1 MGACDATGLSQDALA
16 GHVADYFR
24 LKVATLDAA
33 ETPAIKLV
41 PEKIARQYSIFP
53 LKENDRHLTVATSD
67 PTNFAAEQALG
78 FISGRKAVF
87 EVAPPPFILDA
98 INGAYSADGVIES
111 LLSRVDEAIAD
122 SVSVVREQESKNV
135 SEAEAESAP
144 VIKLTNLI
152 LRDAAINGASDVH
165 IEPGASG
172 GTVRFRI
179 DGVLRNYMQLP
190 LPALIRVV
198 SRIKIMGNLDIA
210 DRWRP
215 QDGRTRVMVDSRPYD
230 IRISTVPTREAEKV
244 VLRILKG
251 GQAAKLSE
259 IGLPPWELGRL
270 RQLLSN
276 RDGIVCV
283 TGPTGSGKTTTLY
296 AAIREL
302 ATGEVNIMTVEDPVE
317 YELPGI
323 TQIQVQ
329 PKRGVTFASA
339 LRAILRQ
346 DPDVILVGEI
356 RDQETAEVAVQ
367 AATTGHLVLA
377 TLHTNDAV
385 SVIARLLDIGLD
397 SASIAA
403 TLRGALAQRLVRK
416 VCDECGEPIRGE
428 MTQNEIRLAKLY
440 NIRPPMRSVGCRRCA
455 ETGYRGRMPVQEVFV
470 MNTAIADLVTS
481 DASHSELYNAAI
493 SSGMRPLQQV
503 GIERVRSGDT
513 TLEEM
518 ERVLGLEADEGPAP
532 KAERPQDDGPEK
544 APDVEPDAELM
555 DPEAPEEGTGAR
567 ASWEEAARD
576 AAGEPSLI
584 EVAGDPE
591 APEAPDA
598 PEDENGEPFDIAYDV
613 DAPADLDGA
622 DLDGDDQDGDD
633 QDGDDQDD
641 RGEADPGDEVV
652 DVGMVSDLPEELI
665 AAVAGDLEEDPLGL
679 DERAFDASLTLDPDM
694 ALGSGGAEGPI
705 LVVDDDPEDRLLVR
719 TILQK
724 HGFEV
729 EEARDGDEALER
741 IGAGESHALV
751 VLDLEMPTLSGREV
765 LAALRGK
772 GSTTMLPVIV
782 LTGSPDPEDEY
793 RLMEE
798 GADDYLRK
806 PLDPPRFIARVKAT
820 LRRARMV

>member
-1 MGACDATGLSQDALA
+1 MTVCDITGITQDGLA
-16 GHVADYFR
+16 KYVADYFR
-24 LKVATLDAA
+24 LRVAALEKA
-33 ETPAIKLV
+33 EPTAIKLV
-41 PEKIARQYSIFP
+41 PEKVARQYSIYP
-53 LKENDRHLTVATSD
+53 VKEDDRQLTVATSD

-87 EVAPPPFILDA
+87 EVAPPPFILDY
-98 INGAYSADGVIES
+98 INASYSPDGVIES
-111 LLSRVDEAIAD
+111 LLSRVDEAIA
-122 SVSVVREQESKNV
+122 STVSVVREDDGGTV
-135 SEAEAESAP
+135 SEAEAEAAP

-152 LRDAAINGASDVH
+152 LRDAAVNGASDVH

-210 DRWRP
+210 DKWRP
-215 QDGRTRVMVDSRPYD
+215 QDGRTRVIVEGRPYD

-259 IGLPPWELGRL
+259 IGLPAWELGRL

-329 PKRGVTFASA
+329 PKRGVTFAGA

-367 AATTGHLVLA
+367 AAMTGHMVLA

-385 SVIARLLDIGLD
+385 SVVARLLDIGLD
-397 SASIAA
+397 RASIAA

-428 MTQNEIRLAKLY
+428 MTEDEIRLAKLY
-440 NIRPPMRSVGCRRCA
+440 NLRPPIRSVGCRRCA
-455 ETGYRGRMPVQEVFV
+455 ETGYRGRIPVQEVFV
-470 MNTAIADLVTS
+470 MNTAIADLITGG
-481 DASHSELYNAAI
+481 ATYSELYAAAVA
-493 SSGMRPLQQV
+493 SGMRPIMHV
-503 GIERVRSGDT
+503 GIERVRSGET
-513 TLEEM
+513 TLDEL
-518 ERVLGLEADEGPAP
+518 ERVLGLEAEDSPAEGEREEQRDHREPAP
-532 KAERPQDDGPEK
+532 DEADPDGVPP
-544 APDVEPDAELM
+544 APVPTGGA
-555 DPEAPEEGTGAR
+555 EAPPTVPAPEGVDVGDLEPELEPVIPSVDGSALLADLMSGGTDDDDVPTIDLDAAAVPTSTGAR
-567 ASWEEAARD
+567 
-576 AAGEPSLI
+576 
-584 EVAGDPE
+584 E
-591 APEAPDA
+591 APGGSSGAALMADNVPLSGPD
-598 PEDENGEPFDIAYDV
+598 
-613 DAPADLDGA
+613 DL
-622 DLDGDDQDGDD
+622 
-633 QDGDDQDD
+633 
-641 RGEADPGDEVV
+641 
-652 DVGMVSDLPEELI
+652 
-665 AAVAGDLEEDPLGL
+665 
-679 DERAFDASLTLDPDM
+679 
-694 ALGSGGAEGPI
+694 PI

-724 HGFEV
+724 QGFRV
-729 EEARDGDEALER
+729 EEAQDGDEALER
-741 IGAGESHALV
+741 IGLGDSHALV
-751 VLDLEMPTLSGREV
+751 VLDLEMPTVDGREV
-765 LAALRGK
+765 IQRLRAS
-772 GSTTMLPVIV
+772 GSTMALPVIV
-782 LTGSPDPEDEY
+782 LTGSPDPDDEY
-793 RLMEE
+793 RLMDA

-806 PLDPPRFIARVKAT
+806 PLDPPRFLARVRAT
-820 LRRARMV
+820 LRRARMA

>member
-1 MGACDATGLSQDALA
+1 MSNSLQKKHWLVHVLRRAGIQEAEELAIDPGSPSAEAWMAACESTGMSQDELA
-16 GHVADYFR
+16 SHVGDYFR
-24 LKVATLDAA
+24 LKVADLDAGESTA
-33 ETPAIKLV
+33 VKLV
-41 PEKIARQYSIFP
+41 PEKIARQYGIFP
-53 LKENDRHLTVATSD
+53 LREDDRHLTVATSD

-98 INGAYSADGVIES
+98 INANYSPDGVIES
-111 LLSRVDEAIAD
+111 LLSRVDAAIAD
-122 SVSVVREQESKNV
+122 KVSVVEDRSEPQEV
-135 SEAEAESAP
+135 TEAEAEAAP

-152 LRDAAINGASDVH
+152 LRDAAMNGASDVH

-210 DRWRP
+210 DKWRP
-215 QDGRTRVMVDSRPYD
+215 QDGRTRVVVEGRPYD

-259 IGLPPWELGRL
+259 IGIPPWELGRL

-356 RDQETAEVAVQ
+356 RDVETAEVAVQ
-367 AATTGHLVLA
+367 AAMTGHLVLA

-385 SVIARLLDIGLD
+385 SVVARLLDIGLD
-397 SASIAA
+397 RPSIAA

-428 MTQNEIRLAKLY
+428 MTDEEVRLAKLY
-440 NIRPPMRSVGCRRCA
+440 NIRPPIRSVGCRRCA
-455 ETGYRGRMPVQEVFV
+455 ETGYRGRLPVQEVFL
-470 MNTAIADLVTS
+470 MNNTIADMVTGGATYTRLY
-481 DASHSELYNAAI
+481 DAAVA
-493 SSGMRPLQQV
+493 SGMRSLQQV
-503 GIERVRSGDT
+503 GIERVRSGET
-513 TLEEM
+513 TLEEL
-518 ERVLGLEADEGPAP
+518 ERVLGLEAEDSMDDLDRPVTEADEIPEAAETPEEQDAGGAADAASADAASDAAEPGDDETERPLDGVGEELEIVEAVALDEGD
-532 KAERPQDDGPEK
+532 EESPE
-544 APDVEPDAELM
+544 DLI
-555 DPEAPEEGTGAR
+555 
-567 ASWEEAARD
+567 AA
-576 AAGEPSLI
+576 AAGDLA
-584 EVAGDPE
+584 VE
-591 APEAPDA
+591 A
-598 PEDENGEPFDIAYDV
+598 V
-613 DAPADLDGA
+613 DGA
-622 DLDGDDQDGDD
+622 SVEIEAESFDEAIVLDEEPPVELDGD
-633 QDGDDQDD
+633 
-641 RGEADPGDEVV
+641 GE
-652 DVGMVSDLPEELI
+652 
-665 AAVAGDLEEDPLGL
+665 
-679 DERAFDASLTLDPDM
+679 
-694 ALGSGGAEGPI
+694 EGPI
-705 LVVDDDPEDRLLVR
+705 LIVDDDAEDRLLVR
-719 TILQK
+719 TILNK
-724 HGFEV
+724 HGFDV
-729 EEARDGDEALER
+729 EEVTDGDEALQA
-741 IGAGESHALV
+741 IGEGNSHSLV

-765 LAALRGK
+765 LARLRSQGA
-772 GSTTMLPVIV
+772 TMGLPVIV

-793 RLMEE
+793 RLMEG

-806 PLDPPRFIARVKAT
+806 PLDPPRFIARIKAA
-820 LRRARMV
+820 LRRARMT

>member
-1 MGACDATGLSQDALA
+1 MTACESTGLSQDQLA
-16 GHVADYFR
+16 GHVGDYFR
-24 LKVATLDAA
+24 LKVANLDTA
-33 ETPAIKLV
+33 ESTAIKLV

-53 LKENDRHLTVATSD
+53 LKEDDRHLTVATSD

-98 INGAYSADGVIES
+98 INANYSPDGVIEN

-122 SVSVVREQESKNV
+122 SVSVVESSRHDADEV
-135 SEAEAESAP
+135 TEADAEAAP

-152 LRDAAINGASDVH
+152 LRDAAMNGASDVH
-165 IEPGASG
+165 IEPGANG

-198 SRIKIMGNLDIA
+198 SRIKVMGQLDIA
-210 DRWRP
+210 DKWRP
-215 QDGRTRVMVDSRPYD
+215 QDGRARVVVEGRPYD

-251 GQAAKLSE
+251 GQASKLSE

-276 RDGIVCV
+276 RDGIVLV

-296 AAIREL
+296 AGIREL

-329 PKRGVTFASA
+329 TKRGVTFASA

-356 RDQETAEVAVQ
+356 RDMETAEVAVQ
-367 AATTGHLVLA
+367 AAMTGHLVLA

-385 SVIARLLDIGLD
+385 SVVARLLDIGLD
-397 SASIAA
+397 RPSIAA

-428 MTQNEIRLAKLY
+428 MTDEEIRLAKLY
-440 NIRPPMRSVGCRRCA
+440 NIRPPIRSVGCRRCA
-455 ETGYRGRMPVQEVFV
+455 ETGYRGRLPVQEVFLLN
-470 MNTAIADLVTS
+470 NTIADMIT
-481 DASHSELYNAAI
+481 AGATYTELYNAAV

-503 GIERVRSGDT
+503 GIERVRSGET
-513 TLEEM
+513 TLEEL
-518 ERVLGLEADEGPAP
+518 ERVLGLEAEDEPAEQAA
-532 KAERPQDDGPEK
+532 KRELEAAEAEAAEAAEAVAEPEPEIQPT
-544 APDVEPDAELM
+544 AIEEAEPAAAEPAAAEPAEPVAETREEPMEGEAAEEEPAEAAEAEEVVEPDVGE
-555 DPEAPEEGTGAR
+555 
-567 ASWEEAARD
+567 EEAAPLSGVGQD
-576 AAGEPSLI
+576 LEP
-584 EVAGDPE
+584 VE
-591 APEAPDA
+591 ALAL
-598 PEDENGEPFDIAYDV
+598 DEDV
-613 DAPADLDGA
+613 D
-622 DLDGDDQDGDD
+622 
-633 QDGDDQDD
+633 
-641 RGEADPGDEVV
+641 DESAE
-652 DVGMVSDLPEELI
+652 DLI
-665 AAVAGDLEEDPLGL
+665 AAAASLEISPADEELELEAESFDDAIVL
-679 DERAFDASLTLDPDM
+679 DEEPLELGAPPDDQ
-694 ALGSGGAEGPI
+694 PI
-705 LVVDDDPEDRLLVR
+705 LIVDDDPEDRLLVR
-719 TILQK
+719 TILNK

-729 EEARDGDEALER
+729 EEARDGDEALET
-741 IGAGESHALV
+741 IGTGDRHALV
-751 VLDLEMPTLSGREV
+751 VLDLEMPTVGGREV
-765 LAALRGK
+765 LSQLRSS
-772 GSTTMLPVIV
+772 GSTMALPVIV

-793 RLMEE
+793 RLMEG

-806 PLDPPRFIARVKAT
+806 PLDPPRFIARIKAA
-820 LRRARMV
+820 LRRARMT

>member
-1 MGACDATGLSQDALA
+1 MLQKKHWLVHVLRRAGIPGADELAIDPGMPPAEAWMRACDATAISPDTLA

-24 LKVATLDAA
+24 LKVAVLEAA
-33 ETPAIKLV
+33 EPTAAKLV

-53 LKENDRHLTVATSD
+53 FKENERHLTVATSD

-78 FISGRKAVF
+78 FISGRKAIF
-87 EVAPPPFILDA
+87 EVAPPPMILDA
-98 INGAYSADGVIES
+98 INGSYSADGVIES

-122 SVSVVREQESKNV
+122 SVSVVKDHDSRDV

-152 LRDAAINGASDVH
+152 LRDAAINGASNVH

-215 QDGRTRVMVDSRPYD
+215 QDGRTRVMVEGRPHD

-259 IGLPPWELGRL
+259 IGLPSWELGRL

-356 RDQETAEVAVQ
+356 RDRETAEVAVQ
-367 AATTGHLVLA
+367 AAMTGHLVLA

-397 SASIAA
+397 HASIAA

-416 VCDECGEPIRGE
+416 VCDECGEPIRGV
-428 MTQNEIRLAKLY
+428 MTADEVRLARLY
-440 NIRPPMRSVGCRRCA
+440 NIRPPIRSVGCRRCA

-470 MNTAIADLVTS
+470 VNNAIADMVTGG
-481 DASHSELYNAAI
+481 ATYSELYAAALA
-493 SSGMRPLQQV
+493 SGMRPLQQV
-503 GIERVRSGDT
+503 GIDRVRSGET
-513 TLEEM
+513 TLEEL
-518 ERVLGLEADEGPAP
+518 ERVLGLDADEAADAEAAAKGRSEAADSAAAP
-532 KAERPQDDGPEK
+532 TDPPSDTSDPELETRESPVEAVDGPEPALVGPEPALVDPEPALVDPEPAPVDPEP
-544 APDVEPDAELM
+544 APDVDGGAAASVEVGAVASGTPD
-555 DPEAPEEGTGAR
+555 PGTGVR
-567 ASWEEAARD
+567 
-576 AAGEPSLI
+576 
-584 EVAGDPE
+584 
-591 APEAPDA
+591 
-598 PEDENGEPFDIAYDV
+598 
-613 DAPADLDGA
+613 
-622 DLDGDDQDGDD
+622 
-633 QDGDDQDD
+633 
-641 RGEADPGDEVV
+641 PGD
-652 DVGMVSDLPEELI
+652 SDL
-665 AAVAGDLEEDPLGL
+665 
-679 DERAFDASLTLDPDM
+679 
-694 ALGSGGAEGPI
+694 PI

-724 HGFEV
+724 QGFRV
-729 EEARDGDEALER
+729 KEARNGEQALER
-741 IGAGESHALV
+741 IGAGDAHAMV
-751 VLDLEMPTLSGREV
+751 ILDLELPTMGGREV
-765 LAALRGK
+765 LSALR
-772 GSTTMLPVIV
+772 SSAATMALPVIV

-793 RLMEE
+793 RVMEE

-806 PLDPPRFIARVKAT
+806 PLDAPRFVARVKAA
-820 LRRARMV
+820 LRRARMA

>member
-1 MGACDATGLSQDALA
+1 MQVLRRGGLPDTEELDLDPGMPAAEAWMTVCDMTGITQDRLA
-16 GHVADYFR
+16 QHVADYFR
-24 LKVATLDAA
+24 LKVATLDTA
-33 ETPAIKLV
+33 EPNAIKLV
-41 PEKIARQYSIFP
+41 PEKIARQYLIFP
-53 LKENDRHLTVATSD
+53 MKEDDRQLTVATSD

-87 EVAPPPFILDA
+87 EVAPPPFILDF
-98 INGAYSADGVIES
+98 INASYSPDGVIES
-111 LLSRVDEAIAD
+111 LLSRVDEAIAS
-122 SVSVVREQESKNV
+122 SVSVMKGDDQDAVT
-135 SEAEAESAP
+135 EAEAESAP

-152 LRDAAINGASDVH
+152 LRDAAMNGASDVH

-210 DRWRP
+210 DKWRP
-215 QDGRTRVMVDSRPYD
+215 HDGRTRVMVEGRPYD

-259 IGLPPWELGRL
+259 IGLPAWELGRL

-329 PKRGVTFASA
+329 PKRGVTFAGA

-356 RDQETAEVAVQ
+356 RDQDTAQVAVQ
-367 AATTGHLVLA
+367 AAMTGHLVLA

-385 SVIARLLDIGLD
+385 SVVARLLDIGLD
-397 SASIAA
+397 RASIAA

-428 MTQNEIRLAKLY
+428 MTEDEIRLAKLY
-440 NIRPPMRSVGCRRCA
+440 NLRPPIRSVGCRRCA
-455 ETGYRGRMPVQEVFV
+455 ETGYRGRIPVQEVFV
-470 MNTAIADLVTS
+470 VNTTISDLINGGGTY
-481 DASHSELYNAAI
+481 SELYAASV
-493 SSGMRPLQQV
+493 SSGMRPLLHV
-503 GIERVRSGDT
+503 GLERVRSGET
-513 TLEEM
+513 TLDEL
-518 ERVLGLEADEGPAP
+518 ERVLGLEAEETA
-532 KAERPQDDGPEK
+532 ASS
-544 APDVEPDAELM
+544 
-555 DPEAPEEGTGAR
+555 EAPERQRDEAYGAEPAAAAR
-567 ASWEEAARD
+567 A
-576 AAGEPSLI
+576 EPDLTPPAETI
-584 EVAGDPE
+584 E
-591 APEAPDA
+591 
-598 PEDENGEPFDIAYDV
+598 PEDEPLPVTADASPLRAGVRAPDLADDDDIPIIDL
-613 DAPADLDGA
+613 DQLEADLGT
-622 DLDGDDQDGDD
+622 GGS
-633 QDGDDQDD
+633 
-641 RGEADPGDEVV
+641 P
-652 DVGMVSDLPEELI
+652 
-665 AAVAGDLEEDPLGL
+665 AVAPPLAREQVEEALPRTARPPSGLSLGG
-679 DERAFDASLTLDPDM
+679 
-694 ALGSGGAEGPI
+694 GSEEAPI

-724 HGFEV
+724 HGFRV
-729 EEARDGDEALER
+729 EEARDGDEALLM
-741 IGAGESHALV
+741 IGMGDTHALV
-751 VLDLEMPTLSGREV
+751 VLDLEMPTLDGREV
-765 LAALRGK
+765 LHRLRSS
-772 GSTTMLPVIV
+772 GSTIALPVIV
-782 LTGSPDPEDEY
+782 LTGSPDPDDEY
-793 RLMEE
+793 RLMEA

-806 PLDPPRFIARVKAT
+806 PLDPPRFIARVRAT
-820 LRRARMV
+820 LRRARMT